1 MAKAIQMYSFSIGL
15 WKTVK
20 NSAYL
25 LIPFALALLASVP
38 LEYAWIA
45 GPVVYFLK
53 NAYTNRTIKK

>member
-1 MAKAIQMYSFSIGL
+1 MAKKYKYNFWIGI

-25 LIPFALALLASVP
+25 LIPFCIAVIAGVP
-38 LEYAWIA
+38 AEYAWLS

-53 NAYTNRTIKK
+53 NFYENKNK

>member
-1 MAKAIQMYSFSIGL
+1 MYSFSIGL